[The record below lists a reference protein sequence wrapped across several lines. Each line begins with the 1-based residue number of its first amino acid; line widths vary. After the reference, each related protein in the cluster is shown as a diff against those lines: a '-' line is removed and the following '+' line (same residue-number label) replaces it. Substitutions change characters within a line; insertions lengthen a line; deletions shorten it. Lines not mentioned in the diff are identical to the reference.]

1 MIKVMI
7 ADNYPLIREGIK
19 KVLDEEIEIQ
29 LLEETESN
37 ENIFTA
43 LRNRLPDLVI
53 VDITMPG
60 KHGLALLKNLKLYY
74 PALPVLILSI
84 HPPERFAVRAFR
96 AGAHGYLCKSGIP
109 EELVKAIYRIVN
121 RKKKYITAE
130 VADLLSEQIYLNDGL
145 LHDSLSDREYQVM
158 CMIASGKEVKV
169 IANEL
174 SLSPHT
180 VHTYRTRI
188 KEKMNLP
195 SDVAIA
201 RYAINNSLVY

>member
-1 MIKVMI
+1 MI
-7 ADNYPLIREGIK
+7 ADDYPLIREGIK

-29 LLEETESN
+29 LLEEIGSS
-37 ENIFTA
+37 ENILTT
-43 LRNRLPDLVI
+43 LHNRFPDLVI
-53 VDITMPG
+53 LDITMPG
-60 KHGLALLKNLKLYY
+60 KQGLALLKKLKLCY
-74 PALPVLILSI
+74 PDLPVLIISI

-96 AGAHGYLCKSGIP
+96 AGAHGYLCKTSIP

-121 RKKKYITAE
+121 RKKKYVTME
-130 VADLLSEQIYLNDGL
+130 VAALLSEQIDFKDGL
-145 LHDSLSDREYQVM
+145 LHDNLSDREYQVM

-188 KEKMNLP
+188 KEKMNLT